1 MNNIQIDD
9 HIINDYL
16 NGNDLSIYRNDDVFS
31 LGKDPLG
38 NEINIF
44 TEPNPN
50 LIEKAKLITHGFIEE
65 IKKINFSEDPKILK
79 YIPNINELES
89 FITIKLVTGLPHGMR
104 RMFRGGNG
112 DGIVIVIDVINGL
125 LDDDANDL
133 YIEEFANYIRY
144 AVLLMILDAS
154 MGTNEENSVETLA
167 HAIFTS
173 SYAEYLSGA
182 NQLEK
187 LDEISLVK
195 FWEYTEYQTIKK
207 VLKKKR
213 SSDVTAFMGMVVNS
227 NPEMVVLGVTGKRFL
242 NCIEDENEI
251 FETFQKGHVEFLKS
265 ILKNREN
272 KQSILLPNMFTLVNR
287 LLILL
292 VMGYI
297 AWSIG
302 GFLFGESLYN
312 RVFYIYP
319 LIIFITWLFKDLLAY
334 KLEIKTLKRFF
345 VSGIVMAIVSVAYML
360 IVL

>member
-1 MNNIQIDD
+1 M
-9 HIINDYL
+9 
-16 NGNDLSIYRNDDVFS
+16 
-31 LGKDPLG
+31 
-38 NEINIF
+38 
-44 TEPNPN
+44 
-50 LIEKAKLITHGFIEE
+50 
-65 IKKINFSEDPKILK
+65 
-79 YIPNINELES
+79 
-89 FITIKLVTGLPHGMR
+89 
-104 RMFRGGNG
+104 
-112 DGIVIVIDVINGL
+112 
-125 LDDDANDL
+125 
-133 YIEEFANYIRY
+133 
-144 AVLLMILDAS
+144 
-154 MGTNEENSVETLA
+154 
-167 HAIFTS
+167 
-173 SYAEYLSGA
+173 
-182 NQLEK
+182 
-187 LDEISLVK
+187 
-195 FWEYTEYQTIKK
+195 
-207 VLKKKR
+207 LKKKR

-272 KQSILLPNMFTLVNR
+272 KQSILLPNMFTLFNR

-345 VSGIVMAIVSVAYML
+345 VSGIIMAIVSVAYML